1 MKKKKNKMKKKMKR
15 KVKRKK
21 RRKREEERSQLRKK
35 MMVLRKMSLKKN
47 EMELNKFA
55 CFLVN
60 VNTLFIQL
68 HREIK
73 NI

>member
-1 MKKKKNKMKKKMKR
+1 
-15 KVKRKK
+15 
-21 RRKREEERSQLRKK
+21 

-47 EMELNKFA
+47 EMELFKFA

-60 VNTLFIQL
+60 VNTLFIKL